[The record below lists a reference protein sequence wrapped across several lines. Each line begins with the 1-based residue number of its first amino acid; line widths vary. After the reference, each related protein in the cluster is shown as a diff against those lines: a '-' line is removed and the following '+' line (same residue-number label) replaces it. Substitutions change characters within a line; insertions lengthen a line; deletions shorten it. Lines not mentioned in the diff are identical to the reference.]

1 MIASRS
7 SHSGGSDARTGRG
20 KGIASALSLRAI
32 IEAARLGF
40 DRLYLFTPNNETLY
54 ARMDWKTFERIDHN
68 GLSLTLME
76 RRTMLVENASLH
88 SVGSPKGRS

>member
-54 ARMDWKTFERIDHN
+54 ARMDWKTFERIDRN
-68 GLSLTLME
+68 GCPLL
-76 RRTMLVENASLH
+76 
-88 SVGSPKGRS
+88 